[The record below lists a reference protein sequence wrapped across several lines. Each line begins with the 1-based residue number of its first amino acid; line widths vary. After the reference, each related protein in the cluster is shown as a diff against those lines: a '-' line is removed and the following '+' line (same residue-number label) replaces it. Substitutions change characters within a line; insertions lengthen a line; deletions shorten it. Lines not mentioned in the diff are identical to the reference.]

1 MPDVGA
7 MTASSWPPS
16 TSLLSSRFVFEREL
30 GRGGM
35 ATVYLARETKHERQ
49 VAIKVLHPHVS
60 AAFGAERFLREIGIA
75 ARLSDPHL
83 VPMTASGQ
91 ADGLM
96 DFVSPLLP

>member
-49 VAIKVLHPHVS
+49 GAIKVLHPHVS
-60 AAFGAERFLREIGIA
+60 AAFGAERFVREIGISV
-75 ARLSDPHL
+75 RLSDPHL
-83 VPMTASGQ
+83 RPPIDFGHG
-91 ADGLM
+91 DGPLYL
-96 DFVSPLLP
+96 VS